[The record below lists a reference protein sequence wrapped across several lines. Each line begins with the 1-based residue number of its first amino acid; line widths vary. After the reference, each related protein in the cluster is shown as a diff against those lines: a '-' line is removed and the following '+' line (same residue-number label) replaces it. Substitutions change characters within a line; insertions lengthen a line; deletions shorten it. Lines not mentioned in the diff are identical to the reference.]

1 MFGQLSLSCASFH
14 CFDAMDD
21 ETVAVK
27 VSKALKM
34 SFEVSLGRLAFIANC
49 HSVVLIEVS

>member
-1 MFGQLSLSCASFH
+1 MFSQLSLSCASFH
-14 CFDAMDD
+14 CFDAMDN

-34 SFEVSLGRLAFIANC
+34 SFEISLGRLAFIANC